1 MKKILL
7 KNINPDVA
15 QIVSMLWLIIVLVVG
30 MLAFEA
36 YKVQIVAFCETHG
49 SGVILLAFL
58 VYAAIGSYPWMRV
71 YPNCPKKE
79 KQNG

>member
-15 QIVSMLWLIIVLVVG
+15 QIVSFLWLISVLVVG

-36 YKVQIVAFCETHG
+36 YKVQIVAFSETHG

-71 YPNCPKKE
+71 YPSHPKKE
-79 KQNG
+79 KPNG